1 MATQLSFTVIA
12 SAIVFNSESA
22 KQWVRDNYYLHY
34 VALIIGIALMC
45 TLVCCQRHARIV
57 PRNYI
62 LLAAFTA
69 CWTYMV
75 AGFTQWF
82 EPDDVLMAITLTFA
96 MVVGLTLFAC
106 FCKMK
111 LTALWGVGA
120 AMSIAVWPLFIFMWI
135 WPSKILFQII
145 CFFVIILTAI
155 YIIFDTKMIMKK
167 LELDEYIIG
176 ALMLYVDIV

>member
-1 MATQLSFTVIA
+1 
-12 SAIVFNSESA
+12 
-22 KQWVRDNYYLHY
+22 
-34 VALIIGIALMC
+34 
-45 TLVCCQRHARIV
+45 
-57 PRNYI
+57 
-62 LLAAFTA
+62 
-69 CWTYMV
+69 MV

-111 LTALWGVGA
+111 LTALWGIGA
-120 AMSIAVWPLFIFMWI
+120 AMSIAVWPLIIFMWI
-135 WPSKILFQII
+135 WPSKILYQII
-145 CFFVIILTAI
+145 CFFVIILTSI

-167 LELDEYIIG
+167 LNLDEYIIG